1 MILRHGLLSI
11 VVIGLFA
18 GMVFAKPGVVR
29 TRDGRTLEGEV
40 TDKGLDGVTIVTRL
54 GTISIARDEVAA
66 IDYGVDIKEA
76 YQKRLAALPRNAGA
90 KEHFEIARWLYD
102 AKAFALARQE
112 VNTVLSLDP
121 NSADA
126 VQLRQMIDR
135 EAAWEA
141 AGKTGLDTKAQP
153 GAASRPAAAATVR
166 DRKYLDAD
174 QINQIRMAELKET
187 DRAVRVRFEAGVE
200 KRYTE
205 YDNVDSRDF
214 AALSNFEKALRIMKK
229 GTADMRKDVKII
241 NDPQSMMEFK
251 TRILPMVLNGCAATN
266 CHGGVNAGSF
276 QLFNPANDD
285 AAVYTNFYILTR
297 TAATVA
303 ETRRK
308 MIDRTYPQNSLL
320 VQFALPRERADFRHP
335 EAQGFTPVFKGMD
348 DPRCRIM
355 VDWMNKSLLPLD
367 PDYHIDYVLPGSTAP
382 TSQPAA
388 LPVPPQPTPP
398 KQPEPAKQPPAKAQ
412 PAKAPPANPGG
423 GNDAQNKLDEI
434 RGRLRPVGIN

>member
-1 MILRHGLLSI
+1 MTLRHGLLSI

-18 GMVFAKPGVVR
+18 GMALAKPGVVR

-40 TDKGLDGVTIVTRL
+40 TDKGLDGVTIATKL

-66 IDYGVDIKEA
+66 IDYGTDIKGA
-76 YQKRLAALPRNAGA
+76 YQSRLAALPKTAGA

-112 VNTVLSLDP
+112 VNTVLSLDA
-121 NSADA
+121 NSAEA

-141 AGKTGLDTKAQP
+141 AGKTGIDTKVPA
-153 GAASRPAAAATVR
+153 GAATRPATGVTTVR

-174 QINQIRMAELKET
+174 QINLIRMAELKKT
-187 DRAVRVRFEAGVE
+187 DRAIRVRFDAGVE

-205 YDNVDSRDF
+205 YNNVDSRNF
-214 AALSNFEKALRIMKK
+214 AALGNFDKALEILEK
-229 GTADMRKDVKII
+229 GTSDMRKDVKIL

-251 TRILPMVLNGCAATN
+251 TRISPMVINGCAAVN
-266 CHGGVNAGSF
+266 CHGGVNAGTF
-276 QLFNPANDD
+276 QIFNPADGD

-297 TAATVA
+297 TAATVT

-320 VQFALPRERADFRHP
+320 TQFGLPRERADSRHP
-335 EAQGFTPVFKGMD
+335 EVQGLVPVFKGVG
-348 DPRCRIM
+348 DPRYQTV
-355 VDWMNKSLLPLD
+355 VDWMKSLVAVEPN
-367 PDYHIDYVLPGSTAP
+367 YHIDYLPPGAAAP
-382 TSQPAA
+382 TSQPAV
-388 LPVPPQPTPP
+388 LPVPPQPVPA
-398 KQPEPAKQPPAKAQ
+398 KQPEPAKQPPAKAP

>member
-1 MILRHGLLSI
+1 MMLRHGLLSI

-18 GMVFAKPGVVR
+18 GMALAKPGVVR

-66 IDYGVDIKEA
+66 IDYGSDIKES
-76 YQKRLAALPRNAGA
+76 YQKRLASLPKTAGA

-102 AKAFALARQE
+102 AKAFSLARQE

-141 AGKTGLDTKAQP
+141 AGKTGLDTKVQP
-153 GAASRPAAAATVR
+153 GATSRPTAGLTVR

-187 DRAVRVRFEAGVE
+187 DRTVRVRFDAGVE

-214 AALSNFEKALRIMKK
+214 AALTPFEKALRILKK
-229 GTADMRKDVKII
+229 GTADMRKDVKIV

-251 TRILPMVLNGCAATN
+251 TRIAPIVLNGCAAAN
-266 CHGGVNAGSF
+266 CHGGINAGSF
-276 QLFNPANDD
+276 QLFSPANDD

-297 TAATVA
+297 ASATVA

-320 VQFALPRERADFRHP
+320 AQFGLPRERADFRHP
-335 EAQGFTPVFKGMD
+335 EVQGLTPVFKSMD
-348 DPRCRIM
+348 DPRYRIVVEWLRNSLVA
-355 VDWMNKSLLPLD
+355 VDPN
-367 PDYHIDYVLPGSTAP
+367 YHIDYIVPGSGAP

-388 LPVPPQPTPP
+388 LPVPAVQDPP
-398 KQPEPAKQPPAKAQ
+398 KQPEPAKQPPPKAA
-412 PAKAPPANPGG
+412 PAKAAPANPGG

-434 RGRLRPVGIN
+434 RGRLRPTGI